1 MPFEF
6 KYDKEMVVISD
17 AEAEEIKEAIN
28 EESKFLW
35 IGTYFIIPTKSFK
48 SLAKIGS
55 KFSESSDPINA
66 EDLPPL
72 PKHEQDGKNKHN
84 GQFEIPPNLDR

>member
-1 MPFEF
+1 MPYEF

-17 AEAEEIKEAIN
+17 AEAKEIIQDLNDEL
-28 EESKFLW
+28 KFLQL
-35 IGTYFIIPTKSFK
+35 GDYFLIPTKSFK
-48 SLAKIGS
+48 SLVKIGS

-72 PKHEQDGKNKHN
+72 PKYEQDGKDKHN